1 MARLFSN
8 SEYIDIVYG
17 EACENTPRAQR
28 ISVQLLLVGV
38 HEGLPSQLIQLNF

>member
-17 EACENTPRAQR
+17 EACESTPRAQR
-28 ISVQLLLVGV
+28 ISVQLLLVT
-38 HEGLPSQLIQLNF
+38 EGLPSQLIQLNF